1 MVGRF
6 RHVTATLVVAALMA
20 APNAVSAATTSATA
34 ADGPTTARIGL
45 AGADPDGLQQL
56 ARAVADP
63 HSAQYRH
70 FLTPAQLQAKYGP
83 SPAQLKQVHQW
94 LATGGLTITGENAHW
109 IDVAGSSAKVRKA
122 FGHLPQLRIGQG
134 TGAGYAARAA
144 ATVPPALAGAVSS
157 VAGLMPE
164 RQGMRQFSYRV
175 MTGARSRM
183 LTGGGVDP
191 GGPMQPAQPAAPA
204 GQGGQDGPLQPT
216 QGTQVN
222 PGGPMQPAQ
231 PAAPG
236 TQGNQ
241 HGPVQPTSGTQ
252 INPGG
257 PMQPAQPVAP
267 GTQGGSVQQA
277 PRTQV
282 NPGGPM
288 QPASREMPAAEV
300 NPGGPMQPSG
310 PVVLTP
316 KGPVD
321 PGGPMEPSGPAGS
334 AGPVGP
340 VGPIIVGGP
349 IRRSLPIDAG
359 GTVSLSVSS
368 TVCSADWGASP
379 AVGVPQGYSKP
390 DPLVAC
396 GLTPKRLRAAYGVT
410 ASGFSGRGAIIGI
423 VDAYGSP
430 TMRADADAF
439 AKSVGDMAFGAG
451 QYMES
456 VDRGAWKHLGDGVC
470 ETPAAWGGEEALD
483 VEMAHGLAPSAVVHY
498 FGAASC
504 QDQDIAA
511 ALASIVDKH
520 LADEVTGSFGEIMHS
535 ADGDIDPALVTQ
547 ENQIFTTGAAEG
559 IGFAFATGD
568 CGDQAAGLSGPG
580 CDTGSARA
588 QVEWPAASPW
598 VTAVGGTAL
607 AVAPTGRGLEAPMG
621 DLRSDLSADGSKWA
635 PLPGQFCFGGGGGL
649 SGDFD
654 QPTYQKGVVPT
665 VLASPVVSGKATG
678 TAAGT
683 AKRTVPDVAMD
694 GDLLTAVLTG
704 HTDPTLGG
712 YGQDVIG
719 GTSAAA
725 PMFAAVQ
732 ADAMQAAGGAL
743 GFANPA
749 LYKRSGTKQFTDIV
763 ARPKGAPNPISAVVD
778 HGTFGAVHEAH
789 LFKLGADHGLSAR
802 KGYDTATGLGSPTAA
817 YITSFKPAPSKT
829 GSGKKKP

>member
-1 MVGRF
+1 M
-6 RHVTATLVVAALMA
+6 
-20 APNAVSAATTSATA
+20 
-34 ADGPTTARIGL
+34 
-45 AGADPDGLQQL
+45 
-56 ARAVADP
+56 
-63 HSAQYRH
+63 
-70 FLTPAQLQAKYGP
+70 
-83 SPAQLKQVHQW
+83 
-94 LATGGLTITGENAHW
+94 
-109 IDVAGSSAKVRKA
+109 
-122 FGHLPQLRIGQG
+122 
-134 TGAGYAARAA
+134 
-144 ATVPPALAGAVSS
+144 
-157 VAGLMPE
+157 
-164 RQGMRQFSYRV
+164 
-175 MTGARSRM
+175 
-183 LTGGGVDP
+183 
-191 GGPMQPAQPAAPA
+191 
-204 GQGGQDGPLQPT
+204 
-216 QGTQVN
+216 
-222 PGGPMQPAQ
+222 
-231 PAAPG
+231 
-236 TQGNQ
+236 
-241 HGPVQPTSGTQ
+241 
-252 INPGG
+252 
-257 PMQPAQPVAP
+257 
-267 GTQGGSVQQA
+267 
-277 PRTQV
+277 
-282 NPGGPM
+282 
-288 QPASREMPAAEV
+288 
-300 NPGGPMQPSG
+300 
-310 PVVLTP
+310 
-316 KGPVD
+316 
-321 PGGPMEPSGPAGS
+321 
-334 AGPVGP
+334 
-340 VGPIIVGGP
+340 
-349 IRRSLPIDAG
+349 RRSLPVDAG
-359 GTVSLSVSS
+359 GLVSPSVSS
-368 TVCSADWGASP
+368 TACSADWGASP
-379 AVGVPQGYSKP
+379 AVGVPQGYNKP

-423 VDAYGSP
+423 VDAYGSA

-439 AKSVGDMAFGAG
+439 AKSVGDLAFGAG

-483 VEMAHGLAPSAVVHY
+483 VEMAHGLAPGAVVHY

-511 ALASIVDKH
+511 TLASIVDKH

-535 ADGDIDPALVTQ
+535 ADGDIDPALVAQ
-547 ENQIFTTGAAEG
+547 EDQIFTTGAAEG

-580 CDTGSARA
+580 CDKGSARA

-607 AVAPTGRGLEAPMG
+607 AVAPNGTRHWEAPMG
-621 DLRSDLSADGSKWA
+621 DLRSDLSADGSEWA
-635 PLPGQFCFGGGGGL
+635 PLPGQFFFGGGGGL

-654 QPTYQKGVVPT
+654 QPAYQKGVVPT
-665 VLASPVVSGKATG
+665 DLASPVAGGKASGTATGKATG

-763 ARPKGAPNPISAVVD
+763 AGPKGAPNPISAVVD
-778 HGTFGAVHEAH
+778 HGTFGDVHEAS

-817 YITSFKPAPSKT
+817 YITSFKPAPSKS